1 MSRVGPC
8 LVGVLAFAVSGCLT
22 VAPTDPTPTP
32 PPTPVITPTPT
43 PEPTN
48 RTYVVRS
55 GDTLLIIAQRFGL
68 TLGQLMAANP
78 SITDPDRIRVGQV
91 IVIPPPGAPETGP
104 RSASFRDGSDDAV
117 DADDEQVSTPGYADI
132 TSASAE
138 TVDDRRIQVEL
149 ALVNAPPDRMDLRS
163 RRCATSS
170 WSTSM
175 RTASPTSGW
184 CTGNDVEGESGFSQ
198 ALLDRR
204 SGKVPQGRRVP
215 RPGGDPGRR
224 VVFTVR
230 RRASARRGRSPSRR
244 PSARLSPGWALP
256 TRMSRRAWTE
266 PQTSSGPCPTRVG
279 SRSPAA
285 DTGAHATPGGPTG
298 AQATRGPDGTDA
310 PTRWPDS
317 AGPPRPG
324 SEPQLVQDVG
334 DVGLDGPGRDDEA
347 RPRSPGR

>member
-1 MSRVGPC
+1 MTMVVSRVGPC

-117 DADDEQVSTPGYADI
+117 GADDEQVSTPGYADI

-138 TVDDRRIQVEL
+138 LVDDRRIQVEL
-149 ALVNAPPDRMDLRS
+149 ALVNAPPDRMDPAIEALRYIVVVDVDADGQPDF
-163 RRCATSS
+163 RLVY
-170 WSTSM
+170 
-175 RTASPTSGW
+175 
-184 CTGNDVEGESGFSQ
+184 GNDVEGESGFSQ

-204 SGKVPQGRRVP
+204 SGKVRRGDEF
-215 RPGGDPGRR
+215 PGQVEIQGRR

-230 RRASARRGRSPSRR
+230 RQALGSPRTFALAASVERDYRPGGRSDPDVEASVDRA
-244 PSARLSPGWALP
+244 PDQQWPLP
-256 TRMSRRAWTE
+256 N
-266 PQTSSGPCPTRVG
+266 P
-279 SRSPAA
+279 
-285 DTGAHATPGGPTG
+285 
-298 AQATRGPDGTDA
+298 
-310 PTRWPDS
+310 RWLEV
-317 AGPPRPG
+317 AGR
-324 SEPQLVQDVG
+324 
-334 DVGLDGPGRDDEA
+334 
-347 RPRSPGR
+347 